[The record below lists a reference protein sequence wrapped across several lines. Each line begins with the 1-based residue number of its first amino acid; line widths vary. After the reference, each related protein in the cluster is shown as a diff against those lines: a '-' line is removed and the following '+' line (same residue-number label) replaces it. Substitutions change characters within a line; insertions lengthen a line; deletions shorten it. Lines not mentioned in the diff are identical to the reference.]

1 MTRVL
6 VKDSFSPRYLRL
18 FGDTDYVAED
28 VENPDVI
35 LVRSSTVDTDVYPN
49 LVAVARAGAGTNN
62 ITVGKATEKGIC
74 VFNTPGANANS
85 VMELV
90 FTMLGLYARKILP
103 ALCFTNNL
111 HGDNASIN
119 EQVEKNKSQFVGFE
133 LAHKTLGVIGL
144 GKIGMLVANA
154 GVERGMKVV
163 GYDAYPTFDNMHQ
176 LDKRVEVVKS
186 MKEVLA
192 PADILSVHVPLSDK
206 TRGMIGTEEIDSM
219 KNGCILMNYA
229 RNGIFNS
236 YAVLNALNS
245 KKAAIYITDFPDTML
260 KHQCV
265 ICTPHLGASTTESE
279 ENCASMAVKQLQDFL
294 KYGIVS
300 NSVNFPVS
308 EMLPSQGAKIRLTV
322 VTNDVPNMIATISAI
337 IGNAGLNILGF
348 DNKGNGKI
356 GYNLIDLGEYV
367 NSVIELIRQLPG
379 VLRVRVIKF

>member
-1 MTRVL
+1 
-6 VKDSFSPRYLRL
+6 
-18 FGDTDYVAED
+18 
-28 VENPDVI
+28 
-35 LVRSSTVDTDVYPN
+35 
-49 LVAVARAGAGTNN
+49 
-62 ITVGKATEKGIC
+62 
-74 VFNTPGANANS
+74 
-85 VMELV
+85 
-90 FTMLGLYARKILP
+90 
-103 ALCFTNNL
+103 
-111 HGDNASIN
+111 
-119 EQVEKNKSQFVGFE
+119 
-133 LAHKTLGVIGL
+133 
-144 GKIGMLVANA
+144 
-154 GVERGMKVV
+154 
-163 GYDAYPTFDNMHQ
+163 MHQ

-260 KHQCV
+260 KHKC
-265 ICTPHLGASTTESE
+265 
-279 ENCASMAVKQLQDFL
+279 CASMAVKQLQDFL